1 VDTTAHSQTRG
12 SHTRTDTG
20 LDPALTDALAT
31 LTSSG
36 TLTAEQAASVRTA
49 VTEASARSASAEPDA
64 AKKRNPL
71 PEILG
76 YVGAALVLSALMSL
90 IMQSWPDWSLAL
102 RATVLGIG
110 AGVLITV
117 AVVITLV
124 NGGRA
129 RLRPP
134 NEAVV
139 IRRIVA
145 LVLAL
150 AVPLLGLLTEVLMMM
165 GTPNEAGRLGSRL
178 LAGGIALIAAIGA
191 AWWVRGA
198 MTTLAAAGAS
208 VWFVTAL
215 MIELGERWPDWTLP
229 LIAAAG
235 AAVWLALAPRL
246 LAIPPLSEALG
257 VAFLLTSLAPFA
269 LAAEDMDLGPE
280 ATATGWVARGL
291 LIAFALLGLTLFG
304 RGANWPW
311 AAGGTIAGALAAL
324 AIGGETLGWITG
336 SFAAGVVLLVL
347 SGVLIFVR
355 RRYMRSG
362 AETPHSSSPFAS
374 T

>member
-1 VDTTAHSQTRG
+1 MDTTAPLQTSG
-12 SHTRTDTG
+12 DHARTTTA
-20 LDPALTDALAT
+20 LDPVLASALAT
-31 LTSSG
+31 LTNAG
-36 TLTAEQAASVRTA
+36 TLTAEQAASVRAA
-49 VTEASARSASAEPDA
+49 VVEASTQPAAAAEAPT
-64 AKKRNPL
+64 KHNPL

-90 IMQSWPDWSLAL
+90 IMQNWPEWSLAL
-102 RATVLGIG
+102 RATLLGIG
-110 AGVLITV
+110 AGVLIAA

-124 NGGRA
+124 NGGRS

-134 NEAVV
+134 DEAVV

-150 AVPLLGLLTEVLMMM
+150 AVPLLGLLTEVLIMM
-165 GTPNEAGRLGSRL
+165 GSPGEAGRMGSRL
-178 LAGGIALIAAIGA
+178 LAGGVALVAAIGA

-198 MTTLAAAGAS
+198 MTTLAAAAAS
-208 VWFVTAL
+208 VWFATAL
-215 MIELGERWPDWTLP
+215 MIELGQRWPEWTLP
-229 LIAAAG
+229 LIATAA

-246 LAIPPLSEALG
+246 LAVPPLSEALG
-257 VAFLLTSLAPFA
+257 VAFLLASLAPFA

-280 ATATGWVARGL
+280 AATTGWIARGL

-304 RGANWPW
+304 RGARWPW
-311 AAGGTIAGALAAL
+311 AAGGTVAGALAAL

-347 SGVLIFVR
+347 SGVLVFVR

-362 AETPHSSSPFAS
+362 AETPHNSSPFAS